1 MIAKMLERMLGAALL
16 KPDTFEDV
24 EHDRGATIQAALV
37 VILVSISGAVAGAL
51 SGDTTLISGI
61 VLGVIAGV
69 VWWALW
75 AAGCWIV
82 GTTILNT
89 PNTSADWGELARGI
103 GFAQTPGLLS
113 VLTLIPYAGWVIG
126 AVIFVWR
133 FVAMLMA
140 VRASLD
146 YTSMWR
152 AFFVV
157 LIAFIPV
164 LIVTAIVLWILSLFG
179 LAAVE
184 VEVETTARML
194 PAIFDI
200 LGI

>member
-1 MIAKMLERMLGAALL
+1 MFGQMLERMLGAAMLNS
-16 KPDTFEDV
+16 DTFEDV
-24 EHDRGATIQAALV
+24 ERDRGATMQAALV
-37 VILVSISGAVAGAL
+37 VILVSLSGAVGGAL
-51 SGDTTLISGI
+51 SGDASLLTGIILGIIS
-61 VLGVIAGV
+61 GV
-69 VWWALW
+69 VWWVLW

-89 PNTSADWGELARGI
+89 PETSADWGELARGI

-113 VLTLIPYAGWVIG
+113 VLTFIPYIGWIIG
-126 AVIFVWR
+126 VVIFVWR
-133 FVAMLMA
+133 FIAMLMA

-164 LIVTAIVLWILSLFG
+164 LIVTAIILVILGLLIPTESEEMAQLLPGIFQILS
-179 LAAVE
+179 
-184 VEVETTARML
+184 
-194 PAIFDI
+194 I
-200 LGI
+200 

>member
-1 MIAKMLERMLGAALL
+1 M
-16 KPDTFEDV
+16 
-24 EHDRGATIQAALV
+24 
-37 VILVSISGAVAGAL
+37 
-51 SGDTTLISGI
+51 
-61 VLGVIAGV
+61 
-69 VWWALW
+69 
-75 AAGCWIV
+75 

-113 VLTLIPYAGWVIG
+113 VLTFIPYVGWAIG
-126 AVIFVWR
+126 VVIFVWR

-164 LIVTAIVLWILSLFG
+164 LIVTGIVFWILSLFG
-179 LAAVE
+179 LVE
-184 VEVETTARML
+184 VMVEAETTVRML

-200 LGI
+200 LRI